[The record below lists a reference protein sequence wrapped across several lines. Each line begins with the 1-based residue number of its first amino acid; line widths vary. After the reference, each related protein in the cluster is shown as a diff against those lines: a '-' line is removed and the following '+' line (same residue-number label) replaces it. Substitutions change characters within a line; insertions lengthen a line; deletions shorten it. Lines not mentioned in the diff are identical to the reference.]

1 MGKLKSKI
9 TATNIIITILM
20 ICLGSYSC
28 FTYPIEALLS
38 GRCSFEY
45 VENYFFD
52 GFLSSMVYNIL
63 NLNFIVCGLIILA
76 LFSKKATK
84 ISLLIANCLLW
95 IKSSFYLFSERL
107 GVGLGG
113 GKTDFFDFMHI
124 RLNGYFYLSLFI
136 IILSICILEKRKKNI
151 PYYLRFSVVIPFV
164 LLVAVLILRMLN
176 YEEPVTNMI
185 DDRVLA
191 YFSNSQANVRAAL
204 IEFTN
209 TVNKMVEVVKF
220 VAFTLII
227 VKIVDFFPKK
237 AIVQNES
244 NNEISL

>member
-1 MGKLKSKI
+1 MYL
-9 TATNIIITILM
+9 
-20 ICLGSYSC
+20 
-28 FTYPIEALLS
+28 
-38 GRCSFEY
+38 R
-45 VENYFFD
+45 
-52 GFLSSMVYNIL
+52 
-63 NLNFIVCGLIILA
+63 
-76 LFSKKATK
+76 KK
-84 ISLLIANCLLW
+84 
-95 IKSSFYLFSERL
+95 
-107 GVGLGG
+107 
-113 GKTDFFDFMHI
+113 
-124 RLNGYFYLSLFI
+124 
-136 IILSICILEKRKKNI
+136 KKNI

-191 YFSNSQANVRAAL
+191 YFSNSQVNVRAAL

-209 TVNKMVEVVKF
+209 TVNKIVEVVKF

>member
-1 MGKLKSKI
+1 
-9 TATNIIITILM
+9 
-20 ICLGSYSC
+20 
-28 FTYPIEALLS
+28 
-38 GRCSFEY
+38 
-45 VENYFFD
+45 
-52 GFLSSMVYNIL
+52 
-63 NLNFIVCGLIILA
+63 
-76 LFSKKATK
+76 
-84 ISLLIANCLLW
+84 
-95 IKSSFYLFSERL
+95 
-107 GVGLGG
+107 
-113 GKTDFFDFMHI
+113 
-124 RLNGYFYLSLFI
+124 
-136 IILSICILEKRKKNI
+136 
-151 PYYLRFSVVIPFV
+151 
-164 LLVAVLILRMLN
+164 MLN

-209 TVNKMVEVVKF
+209 TVNKIVEVVKF